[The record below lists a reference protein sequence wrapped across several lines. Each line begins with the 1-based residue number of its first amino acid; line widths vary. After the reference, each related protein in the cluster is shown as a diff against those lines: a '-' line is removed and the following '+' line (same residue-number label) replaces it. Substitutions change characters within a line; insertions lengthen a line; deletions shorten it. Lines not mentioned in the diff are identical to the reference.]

1 MVPKAPL
8 IDGVDVEGDEPR
20 AGMARVPLWAGAQAN
35 PNKAAVPASPRQ
47 PSYFV

>member
-20 AGMARVPLWAGAQAN
+20 AGVTRVPGWAGAQDN
-35 PNKAAVPASPRQ
+35 PNRV
-47 PSYFV
+47 VD